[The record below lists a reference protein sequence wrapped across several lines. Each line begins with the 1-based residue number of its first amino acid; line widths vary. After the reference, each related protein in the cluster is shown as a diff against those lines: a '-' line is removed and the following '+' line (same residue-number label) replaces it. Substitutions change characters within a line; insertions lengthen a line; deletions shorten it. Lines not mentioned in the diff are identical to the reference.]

1 MIVLKYLLLT
11 LLFCVTPAGVIWLC
25 RRFPVL
31 NNIGPIMIL
40 YGIGLIIANLP
51 FVPAEIKPLQEFL
64 PNIAVPLAIPM
75 MLYCCTFSKS
85 EARLQLKIVASG
97 FFSVAVAVV
106 GGYLLFGHNVTAGEQ
121 VGGIIS
127 GMYTGGT
134 LNAAALQ
141 AIFRIDNGI
150 YMLINSYDIIISF
163 LYFVFL
169 FSVGIRMFRRLY
181 GERHSD
187 KLSADDK
194 AELEESIERTKAN
207 PYKGMLSRS
216 GIKQAAAVLGVTLL
230 IVAISGG
237 VAILMPEGWFMVVFI
252 LLLTT
257 LGVVASFFRKVRN
270 LQYSYDMG
278 MYLIYIFS
286 LAIASMADFSDLN
299 LSEGVNQMAFMTFA
313 VFVSLLIH
321 AILCRIMRVDADSM
335 VISSVAFI
343 NSPPFVPMASAVMK
357 NKRALVTGLAAGIAG
372 YAIGNHFGYIM
383 AELLSRI

>member
-1 MIVLKYLLLT
+1 MIILKYLLLT

-64 PNIAVPLAIPM
+64 PNVAVPLAIPM

-85 EARLQLKIVASG
+85 EARLQLKIVVSG

-106 GGYLLFGHNVTAGEQ
+106 VGYLLFGHKVTSGEQ

-141 AIFRIDNGI
+141 AIFRIDNSI
-150 YMLINSYDIIISF
+150 YILINSYDIIISF

-169 FSVGIRMFRRLY
+169 FSIGIRMFRRLY
-181 GERHSD
+181 GERHD
-187 KLSADDK
+187 EKLSADDR
-194 AELEESIERTKAN
+194 AELQESIERTKAN

-216 GIKQAAAVLGVTLL
+216 GMKQVAAVLGVTLL

-257 LGVVASFFRKVRN
+257 LGVVASFFSKVRN

-286 LAIASMADFSDLN
+286 LAIASMADFSNLN
-299 LSEGVNQMAFMTFA
+299 LSEGVYQMAFMTFA

-321 AILCRIMRVDADSM
+321 AVLCRIMRVDADSM

>member
-1 MIVLKYLLLT
+1 MIILKYLLLT

-64 PNIAVPLAIPM
+64 PNVAVPLAIPM

-85 EARLQLKIVASG
+85 EARLQLKIVVSG
-97 FFSVAVAVV
+97 FLSVAVAVV
-106 GGYLLFGHNVTAGEQ
+106 VGYLLFGHKVTSGEQ

-141 AIFRIDNGI
+141 AIFRIDNSI
-150 YMLINSYDIIISF
+150 YILINSYDIIISF

-169 FSVGIRMFRRLY
+169 FSIGIRMFRRLY
-181 GERHSD
+181 GEHHD
-187 KLSADDK
+187 EKLSADDRI
-194 AELEESIERTKAN
+194 ELQESIERTKAN

-216 GIKQAAAVLGVTLL
+216 GIKQVAAVLGVTLL

-286 LAIASMADFSDLN
+286 LAIASMADFSNLN
-299 LSEGVNQMAFMTFA
+299 LSEGVYQMAFMTFA
-313 VFVSLLIH
+313 VFVSLIIH

-383 AELLSRI
+383 AEILSRI

>member
-51 FVPAEIKPLQEFL
+51 FAPAEIKPLQEFL

-169 FSVGIRMFRRLY
+169 FSVGIRMFRCLY

-216 GIKQAAAVLGVTLL
+216 GIKQAAAVLGITLL
-230 IVAISGG
+230 IVALSGG

>member
-11 LLFCVTPAGVIWLC
+11 LLFCATPAGVIWLC

-40 YGIGLIIANLP
+40 YGVGLIIANLP
-51 FVPAEIKPLQEFL
+51 FMSAEIKPLQEFL

-106 GGYLLFGHNVTAGEQ
+106 VGYLLFGHNVTAGEQ

-286 LAIASMADFSDLN
+286 LAIASMADFSNLN